1 MKHRVLPVICLSM
14 LLFACTNYEQDNQ
27 RLNEEVKGVRE
38 ENSYLKAEIVGLQKQ
53 LGEMNAKMK
62 EEREGLQK
70 KFEEERDEMHKKS
83 RKNGRPCRKG
93 PRKQQRKTRRFIKT
107 RKTQELQRTRKMYQL
122 RKPAS
127 LTGTTTKSR
136 RIPRPKRTK
145 SARRQARSGAV
156 NAFMKA

>member
-70 KFEEERDEMHKKS
+70 KFEEERDEMHKKIQEEREAMQKRS
-83 RKNGRPCRKG
+83 QEAAKKNAAVHKDSKDAGTSKNPKDV
-93 PRKQQRKTRRFIKT
+93 PAPKTGQSHGNDNKV
-107 RKTQELQRTRKMYQL
+107 KKNS
-122 RKPAS
+122 PAEE
-127 LTGTTTKSR
+127 
-136 RIPRPKRTK
+136 
-145 SARRQARSGAV
+145 
-156 NAFMKA
+156 N